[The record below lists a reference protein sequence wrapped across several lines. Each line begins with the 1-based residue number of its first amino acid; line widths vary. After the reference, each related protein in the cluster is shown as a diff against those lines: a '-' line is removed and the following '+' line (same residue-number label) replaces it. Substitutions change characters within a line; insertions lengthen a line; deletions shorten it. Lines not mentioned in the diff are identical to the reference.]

1 MYEFSDTIVAV
12 SSPTADKRVIVR
24 ISGPQATANV
34 NRLFSPSISEQ
45 QQEIVHGKIAI
56 DDELE
61 IDATLYLFAAGH
73 SYTAERLIEI
83 HIYTNSAVTGKLIE
97 RFLASGVRMAE
108 TGEFTARA
116 YLNGRMDL
124 AQAEAVNKVVTSG
137 NRFQL
142 AAAEKLLAGRLTET
156 TTKAASQILDCLS
169 LLEAGMDFS
178 EEDIEFISPA
188 EAIERLGATKTK
200 LNELLDGSISY
211 ETVLDL
217 PTVGIAGATNAGKSS
232 LLNAL
237 LGRSRSIVS
246 AQSKTTRD
254 ILSGVLE
261 LEHCR
266 CVLFDCA
273 GLITEPHDQIDSLA
287 QQGAIGALKEAE
299 VTIFCVDVAKK
310 DLNEDTRIRKLIEP
324 KNLIATATKS
334 DLLSNPDVNERI
346 SQLKTLFGCDFMP
359 ISSHTGFN
367 LGELKTLID
376 DRLIETHDAART
388 TQHGAALTARHKQS
402 VNEAVEN
409 ITSAIDEIK
418 LGNTEVAAMMLRS
431 AHQAISN
438 IAREHI
444 DEKILDKIFS
454 EFCIGK

>member
-24 ISGPQATANV
+24 ISGPDATARV
-34 NRLFSPSISEQ
+34 NQFFHPSISER
-45 QQEIVHGKIAI
+45 QQEIVHGKITI
-56 DDELE
+56 DNELE
-61 IDATLYLFAAGH
+61 IDATLYLFTAGH

-83 HIYTNSAVTGKLIE
+83 HLYTNSAVTGKLIE
-97 RFLASGVRMAE
+97 RFLAAGVRMAE
-108 TGEFTARA
+108 AGEFTARA

-156 TTKAASQILDCLS
+156 TSKAASQILDCLS
-169 LLEAGMDFS
+169 LLEAGLDFS

-188 EAIERLGATKTK
+188 EAIERLGAIKTE

-237 LGRSRSIVS
+237 LGRPRSIVS

-287 QQGAIGALKEAE
+287 QQAAIGALKDAE
-299 VTIFCVDVAKK
+299 VTIFCVDTTKE
-310 DLNEDTRIRKLIEP
+310 DLTEDIKIRSLFEP
-324 KNLIATATKS
+324 KNIIAVATKT
-334 DLLSNPDVNERI
+334 DLLSSSATNEQI
-346 SQLKTLFGCDFMP
+346 SHLKTLFGCDFIP

-376 DRLIETHDAART
+376 SRLIETHDAART
-388 TQHGAALTARHKQS
+388 TQHGTALTARHKQA

-418 LGNTEVAAMMLRS
+418 LANTEVAAMMLRS

-454 EFCIGK
+454 QFCIGK